1 MSRHHNHSQGH
12 KKTSSGGIGKFLSN
26 IDINQVTSLLS
37 SVDVNQITSLISKF
51 GKGSQNDS
59 KVSTVAPSAN
69 EPVTLNNLQSLG
81 LLSKEELN
89 SVLVRVIDQIKLQ
102 TNQENR
108 SDSNQEDDVNE
119 ASETIKTLLGNIDTN
134 ELLNLVSKLKLGDEQ

>member
-12 KKTSSGGIGKFLSN
+12 KKSGGIGKFLSN

-37 SVDVNQITSLISKF
+37 SVDVNQITSLISKL
-51 GKGSQNDS
+51 GKGSQNES
-59 KVSTVAPSAN
+59 KVSTVVPSAN
-69 EPVTLNNLQSLG
+69 EPITLNNLQSLG

-89 SVLVRVIDQIKLQ
+89 SVLVRVIDQIKTQ

-108 SDSNQEDDVNE
+108 ADLNQEDEVNE
-119 ASETIKTLLGNIDTN
+119 ASETIKTLIGNIDTN
-134 ELLNLVSKLKLGDEQ
+134 ELLNLVSKLKLGNEQ